1 MTAFFTR
8 LYRSAV
14 KATWCWLA
22 CLLLATG
29 VRAASI
35 EPGRAELLSTEDGY
49 SLSAVFRID
58 LGPRVEEAV
67 VHGIPLYFNLELE
80 VLRPRWYWMNEH
92 VADHAL
98 TYRLSYHA
106 LTQEYRLATG
116 GLVRRF
122 SHLREALDALSR
134 ITALP
139 VFDKAEFKPG
149 ETYQGAIRLSLDRS
163 KLPKPFQVDAIVNQD
178 WQIDSK
184 VLRWNFQVQERD
196 AK

>member
-8 LYRSAV
+8 LSRNAV
-14 KATWCWLA
+14 KAA
-22 CLLLATG
+22 LLLACTFFLTTAQG
-29 VRAASI
+29 ASI
-35 EPGRAELLSTEDGY
+35 EPVRAELLPTEDGY
-49 SLSAVFRID
+49 SLSAVFRVE

-67 VHGIPLYFNLELE
+67 VHGTPLYFNLELE
-80 VLRPRWYWMNEH
+80 VLRPRWYWINEH
-92 VADHAL
+92 VADHSL

-122 SHLREALDALSR
+122 SSLRDAVAALSR
-134 ITALP
+134 ISALP
-139 VFDKAEFKPG
+139 VFDRTDLKPG
-149 ETYQGAIRLSLDRS
+149 EPYQGAVRLSFDRS

-184 VLRWNFQVQERD
+184 VMRWNFQVSEREV
-196 AK
+196 K